1 MTAVPARLP
10 RVRASALVGRGWL
23 NTGGRTLSLEDFR
36 GRVVLLDFWTFCCIN
51 CLHVLDELRD
61 LEQRF
66 GDVLT
71 IVGVHSPKFVH
82 EADPDA
88 LAAAVERYEVHHPV
102 LDDPDLVTWQA
113 YTARAWPT
121 LVVVD
126 PEGYV
131 VAQLAGEG
139 HAASIEALVAE
150 LVAEHRAK
158 GTLREGDGPYVPPT
172 PQPSTLRFPATAVAL
187 PNGNLLVADAGHHS
201 LAELAPDAE
210 TLVRRIG
217 SGERGLADGG
227 PGDARFAEPNGL
239 CLVPDELRPW
249 LGYDVVVAD
258 TANHVLRGVRLDD
271 GTVTT
276 VAGTGE
282 QFMVGAPDN
291 FTEGAAGETF
301 STSFH
306 VPPRWVKLSSPWD
319 VAWVPELAAFVVA
332 MAGNHTLW
340 AFDGKEGSI
349 ELLGGTMNEGLQDGP
364 LDDAWFAQPSGL
376 AVERGAVWV
385 ADSETSALRRVD
397 TATRTVSTAVG
408 QGLFDFGHRDGPADQ
423 ALFQHPLGVA
433 TLPDGSVLVADTYD
447 GALRRFAPDDAAP
460 GGGEVTT
467 VVTGLAEPSG
477 VVVREAEGGLEVLV
491 VESAAH
497 RITRVA
503 LPADLRSLGST
514 VDDGAHRTRR
524 PVTDLAPGAL
534 SLRVPFTPAPGQKLD
549 DRFGPSTQ
557 LSVSAT
563 PSSLLLA
570 GDGTDTDLDRGLV
583 LATPHPGETLEGV
596 LHVSARAASCDAFG
610 PDGEPVEFP
619 ACNLAQQDWGVPVRI
634 TADGAAELVLPLLG

>member
-1 MTAVPARLP
+1 MPARLP